1 MSKWDYPKR
10 LTAKPRETSDMGT
23 TDQTELR
30 KERKKWRKKIK
41 AMRHKA
47 LKAGK
52 LDEKVGKWSVKKVK
66 SYVDPYKMSD
76 EELWDNDGNDGSYT
90 KYHIKKNGKTVGRLR
105 QDDYFGSMMA
115 RLGGNN
121 MPELK
126 HYGRNKKSGA
136 LSSLHAFMKSKTG
149 KQWMARRKIAID
161 EVAPPGNKAERMV
174 KHIKARYAKDGK
186 LTKKE
191 KAIAY
196 ATAWKAH
203 NRGALEEAYRLGI
216 KGRKLKKSEL
226 ERVAKQ
232 YAQWKKVKD
241 KKGKSAAD
249 EYLSNKAGPTTAIN
263 EISKIKARKALAA
276 ADEPEYENYKE
287 GNRNEPLG
295 DALLKRIKNKW
306 GSKEADK
313 AEYYSDTKNY
323 PKKLAK
329 QFARGR
335 ALGRGH
341 MKESKMSDWAIDFE
355 EKHGRK
361 PSNDD
366 LKRWHRL
373 EKENMLQRKLNW
385 KRIASRTGKVG
396 RGGERD

>member
-1 MSKWDYPKR
+1 MKNRIAQIRQQLS
-10 LTAKPRETSDMGT
+10 
-23 TDQTELR
+23 
-30 KERKKWRKKIK
+30 
-41 AMRHKA
+41 
-47 LKAGK
+47 
-52 LDEKVGKWSVKKVK
+52 EK
-66 SYVDPYKMSD
+66 
-76 EELWDNDGNDGSYT
+76 
-90 KYHIKKNGKTVGRLR
+90 
-105 QDDYFGSMMA
+105 
-115 RLGGNN
+115 
-121 MPELK
+121 
-126 HYGRNKKSGA
+126 
-136 LSSLHAFMKSKTG
+136 
-149 KQWMARRKIAID
+149 
-161 EVAPPGNKAERMV
+161 APPGDKAERMV

-249 EYLSNKAGPTTAIN
+249 EYLSNKAGPTSAI
-263 EISKIKARKALAA
+263 R
-276 ADEPEYENYKE
+276 
-287 GNRNEPLG
+287 
-295 DALLKRIKNKW
+295 
-306 GSKEADK
+306 
-313 AEYYSDTKNY
+313 
-323 PKKLAK
+323 
-329 QFARGR
+329 
-335 ALGRGH
+335 
-341 MKESKMSDWAIDFE
+341 ESKMSDWAIDFE

-385 KRIASRTGKVG
+385 KRITSRTGKVG